1 MSTVDLLTVLLLAG
15 IALPAQTP
23 PADADAARA
32 KELLNSPTL
41 ADRAWGAYYAGR
53 LRDAGLQDILVERL
67 RAAQPLANARMFS
80 PEFSYIAGLFDALI
94 EIGGAVPLD
103 AFMPFEA
110 RWREPA
116 LILLSRQQGT
126 EDTLLAMRDELT
138 HQDLYWLAVNNL
150 LFGMRS
156 ARFFTKTL
164 EEIRIT
170 HTFDVRQGAFR
181 EPGSGTGS
189 SIVTG
194 APPKWPDGF
203 PPAGLYYIEVRPTEG
218 ALLVA
223 GPRNVYFRRGVPP
236 VGVEGTWR
244 DPGLEVFRLEY
255 MEAWNHGALVD
266 AQRAFTP
273 QTVVQW
279 KDATALTREVEAR
292 LDEQTAAIRAY
303 VATAK
308 QNGAPDMAGLHLRIA
323 PVLKDNR
330 QNRLAPLPAVQPRE
344 FTLE

>member
-1 MSTVDLLTVLLLAG
+1 
-15 IALPAQTP
+15 
-23 PADADAARA
+23 
-32 KELLNSPTL
+32 
-41 ADRAWGAYYAGR
+41 
-53 LRDAGLQDILVERL
+53 
-67 RAAQPLANARMFS
+67 
-80 PEFSYIAGLFDALI
+80 
-94 EIGGAVPLD
+94 
-103 AFMPFEA
+103 
-110 RWREPA
+110 
-116 LILLSRQQGT
+116 
-126 EDTLLAMRDELT
+126 
-138 HQDLYWLAVNNL
+138 
-150 LFGMRS
+150 
-156 ARFFTKTL
+156 
-164 EEIRIT
+164 
-170 HTFDVRQGAFR
+170 
-181 EPGSGTGS
+181 
-189 SIVTG
+189 
-194 APPKWPDGF
+194 
-203 PPAGLYYIEVRPTEG
+203 
-218 ALLVA
+218 
-223 GPRNVYFRRGVPP
+223 

-330 QNRLAPLPAVQPRE
+330 QNTLAPLPAVQPRE